1 MKNLVTSILGALVVF
16 CLFSCVKDSVD
27 VEYQYYSDE
36 GYAEIS
42 KHLDLP
48 SEPLDYT
55 FQFPEYYNGR
65 STSFDRGQATLGRV
79 LFYDINLSEDRSVS
93 CASCHKQELAFADDV
108 ALSEGVQARRTS
120 RNSLALGS
128 VFSFQEY
135 YGNRTFNRVP
145 FFWDNRASSVQE
157 QSEQT
162 FANDNEMNMDMHQV
176 VSRVRE
182 QPYYAPLFKAAYGGE
197 AGSDGS
203 EQITEQHVLDAV
215 SVFVNAIGSFNAKY
229 DQELDKHFAKNG
241 NIDNLM
247 IDFDGFNAEQNRGK
261 ALYISDCAG
270 CHGET
275 NGFPGEL
282 SSNNGLDMQ
291 YEDQGE
297 GSGLFKVPTLRNI
310 TLTGPFMHDGRFET
324 LDDVLDHYSNGIQN
338 HNNLGDQLKQS
349 NGQAKQFNYS
359 QSDREALKAFM
370 ETFVDQD
377 ILTDERYADPF
388 FK

>member
-1 MKNLVTSILGALVVF
+1 MKNLVTTTLGALVVF

-27 VEYQYYSDE
+27 VEYKYYSDE
-36 GYAEIS
+36 GYATITE
-42 KHLDLP
+42 HLDLP

-55 FQFPEYYNGR
+55 FQFPNYYNNGR
-65 STSFDRGQATLGRV
+65 TSSFDRGKATLGRV

-93 CASCHKQELAFADDV
+93 CASCHKQELAFADDK
-108 ALSEGVQARRTS
+108 ALSEGVQARKTS

-162 FANDNEMNMDMHQV
+162 FANDQEMNMDMHQV
-176 VSRVRE
+176 VSRVKE
-182 QPYYAPLFKAAYGGE
+182 QPYYAPLFKGAYGSQG
-197 AGSDGS
+197 DGS
-203 EQITEQHVLDAV
+203 EDINEQNVLDAI
-215 SVFVNAIGSFNAKY
+215 SIFVNAIGSFNAKY
-229 DQELDKHFAKNG
+229 DQEIDNHFSKYG
-241 NIDNLM
+241 NINDLTM
-247 IDFDGFNAEQNRGK
+247 DFDGFNAVQNRGK
-261 ALYISDCAG
+261 AIYLNDCAS
-270 CHGET
+270 CHGQT

-297 GSGLFKVPTLRNI
+297 GSGQFKVPTLRNI

-324 LDDVLDHYSNGIQN
+324 LDDVLDHYSNGIQS
-338 HNNLGDQLKQS
+338 HQYLGDQLREA

-359 QSDREALKAFM
+359 QADREALKAFM

-377 ILTDERYADPF
+377 VLTDERYADPF
-388 FK
+388 VK